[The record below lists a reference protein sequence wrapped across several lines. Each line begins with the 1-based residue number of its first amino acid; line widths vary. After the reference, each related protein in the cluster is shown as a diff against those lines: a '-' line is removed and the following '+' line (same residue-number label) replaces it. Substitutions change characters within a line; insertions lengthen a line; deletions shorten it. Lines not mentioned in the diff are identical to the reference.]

1 MNEVHTEVLDSM
13 HNKSSSDKEGSPK
26 NDLSDVGEFTSYG
39 SRRRLFIFILLLS
52 YLEICLYRMIL
63 PKQLC
68 TLSLVANVVSCTVV
82 RDSEM
87 MGGGALICLH
97 VEVEFSFLF

>member
-1 MNEVHTEVLDSM
+1 MNEVHTEVLDAM
-13 HNKSSSDKEGSPK
+13 HNKSSSDREGSAK
-26 NDLSDVGEFTSYG
+26 TDGDVGEFTSYG

-52 YLEICLYRMIL
+52 YLEICVYRMIL

>member
-1 MNEVHTEVLDSM
+1 MNEVHTEVLDAM
-13 HNKSSSDKEGSPK
+13 HNNSSSDKEGSAK
-26 NDLSDVGEFTSYG
+26 DDGDVGEFTSYG

-52 YLEICLYRMIL
+52 YLEICVYRMIL